1 MDNNEL
7 RARIRQLMASGDL
20 PPLPPLANGTLS
32 GPAAARVTR
41 VVIGRPMPDPCLIC
55 GKADPTIAYRY
66 ADGKVI
72 RLHAACDA
80 LWRQE
85 REARFS

>member
-1 MDNNEL
+1 
-7 RARIRQLMASGDL
+7 
-20 PPLPPLANGTLS
+20 
-32 GPAAARVTR
+32 
-41 VVIGRPMPDPCLIC
+41 LIC
-55 GKADPTIAYRY
+55 GEADPMIAYTY

-85 REARFS
+85 REAQS

>member
-20 PPLPPLANGTLS
+20 PSLPPLANGTLP

-41 VVIGRPMPDPCLIC
+41 VVIGRPTPDPCLIC
-55 GKADPTIAYRY
+55 GEADPTVSYWY
-66 ADGKVI
+66 VKGKVL
-72 RLHAACDA
+72 RNHAACDA

-85 REARFS
+85 REAQFS

>member
-7 RARIRQLMASGDL
+7 RARIRHLMASGDL

-32 GPAAARVTR
+32 GPAAARATP
-41 VVIGRPMPDPCLIC
+41 VVIGRPTPEPCLIC
-55 GKADPTIAYRY
+55 GEADLRVSYWY
-66 ADGKVI
+66 VKGKVL
-72 RLHAACDA
+72 RNHAACDA